1 MRPKLR
7 AAAFEVGD
15 LEAGKLRDGLA
26 FDDGVQRRRG
36 DPSAHA
42 VLPPDGSMMAV
53 LMLIRSP
60 RRLISA
66 PPELPGLLEASVWM
80 KSS

>member
-1 MRPKLR
+1 MV
-7 AAAFEVGD
+7 AA
-15 LEAGKLRDGLA
+15 LLA
-26 FDDGVQRRRG
+26 QRECQDAIVAHHRHCKAALGAAQRG

-66 PPELPGLLEASVWM
+66 PPELPGLIEASVWM